1 MFDNISEFKGD
12 FTPLLKDFDIKSV
25 LTIIKNPQ
33 AKTPVEWVHKVILN
47 MLVTKDIDIRVFN
60 HIDPWG
66 ENLAYIAWVIRDSYH
81 HTIMATLGQD
91 VFGRY
96 KIISLASV
104 IDWKVVTTE
113 KQRQAWHWSFP
124 RKIWASHS

>member
-1 MFDNISEFKGD
+1 MLIS
-12 FTPLLKDFDIKSV
+12 FDITSI
-25 LTIIKNPQ
+25 LSIIKNPQ
-33 AKTPVEWVHKVILN
+33 ANALMERVHIVILN

-81 HTIMATLGQD
+81 RNRMATLGQY
-91 VFGRY
+91 VFGTY
-96 KIISLASV
+96 MIFSLVSV
-104 IDWKVVTTE
+104 VDWLVVTME